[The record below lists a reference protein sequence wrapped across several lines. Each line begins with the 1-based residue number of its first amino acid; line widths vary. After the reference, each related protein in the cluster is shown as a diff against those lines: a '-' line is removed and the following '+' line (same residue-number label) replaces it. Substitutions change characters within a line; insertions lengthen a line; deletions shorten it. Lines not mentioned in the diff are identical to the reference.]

1 MGQIL
6 REVMKWVSATGLAD
20 EGLSLFFT
28 KEEGKMQKESRRDFM
43 KKAAIGATALFFI
56 RANPSAAQSRGEMKF
71 DVSKEGRAMLYEALM
86 AETVNMH
93 GHKED
98 FINAYLARPMGSGPY
113 PGVVVIHHMP
123 GWDEATKEIVRK
135 FAYHG
140 YVAIS
145 PNLHYREGKGTPDEN
160 GASVRAAGG
169 MPDDRTMGD
178 VKGAVA
184 YLRTLP
190 YLNGK
195 VGIIGYCSGGRQA
208 YLAACTLPG
217 INAAIDCY
225 GGGVVARPEELTE
238 RQPVAPIEYTRD
250 LRCPLLGLF
259 GRKDQRPSPEDV
271 AKTEAELKKWGK
283 TYEFHMYDNAG
294 HSFFTVD
301 RPSYRVEAAM
311 DGWKQVFRWFE
322 KYLR

>member
-1 MGQIL
+1 M
-6 REVMKWVSATGLAD
+6 
-20 EGLSLFFT
+20 
-28 KEEGKMQKESRRDFM
+28 
-43 KKAAIGATALFFI
+43 
-56 RANPSAAQSRGEMKF
+56 P
-71 DVSKEGRAMLYEALM
+71 YEAMM

-93 GHKED
+93 GHQENLID
-98 FINAYLARPMGSGPY
+98 AYLARPMGPGPY

-123 GWDEATKEIVRK
+123 GWDEATKEIARK
-135 FAYHG
+135 FAHHG

-145 PNLHYREGKGTPDEN
+145 PNLHYREGKGTPEEN
-160 GASVRAAGG
+160 SASVRAAGG

-178 VKGAVA
+178 VKGAMA

-217 INAAIDCY
+217 VDAAIDCY
-225 GGGVVARPEELTE
+225 GGGVIARPEELNQ
-238 RQPVAPIEYTRD
+238 RQPVAPIEYTKN
-250 LRCPLLGLF
+250 LGCPLLGLF
-259 GRKDQRPSPEDV
+259 GREDQRPSSEDV
-271 AKTEAELKKWGK
+271 AKTEEELKKWGK
-283 TYEFHMYDNAG
+283 KYEFHMYENAG
-294 HSFFTVD
+294 HAFFSVD
-301 RPSYRVEAAM
+301 RPNYRQEAAM